1 MPRTSK
7 QVERTDAMILR
18 RFPRGSHATQE
29 GLTKLNKQLDKV
41 TLPTFA
47 CLTALHTYRKNMWAR
62 QSDRGQNDEV
72 TAADLRR
79 WSGMRDVWQA
89 GTSLLCSYIIARAGQ
104 VVKGFD
110 VNRFLALKQLQPL
123 QLATMPPSRDRDRQF
138 VQSEHGKHLGKF
150 VTMRTLLRISQ
161 LHPVEV
167 MEQRWLQEVPN
178 KDRGTATVLQ
188 GLLRNQELRHWWEI
202 YAKGGFQRETF
213 RLTYDTPTSYSNEG
227 TTELNALPSNPY
239 ARNSRLLE
247 GFECDAFRKVDAML
261 AHAPRVPVLAAEL
274 EATLLQIPGIG
285 PFVATGVLEAA
296 AGAGLVQGYKGTTI
310 CLGTNTKAFLQVISP
325 GVPVAHGLTMLSS
338 QIKQHCSRGN
348 AEFKE
353 MICPRLVQ
361 RSCCKLWQLLKTLK
375 SGQLKNCRRIRSG
388 IAPWVFGIERPSPN
402 C

>member
-62 QSDRGQNDEV
+62 QSDRGENDEV

-150 VTMRTLLRISQ
+150 VTMRTR
-161 LHPVEV
+161 P
-167 MEQRWLQEVPN
+167 EQGSRHGNSASGLAPQPRV
-178 KDRGTATVLQ
+178 ATLVGDLCQ
-188 GLLRNQELRHWWEI
+188 GRLPAGNFPPHLRHSDVILERGDDGI
-202 YAKGGFQRETF
+202 KCFTIQ
-213 RLTYDTPTSYSNEG
+213 SVC
-227 TTELNALPSNPY
+227 TELQTA
-239 ARNSRLLE
+239 
-247 GFECDAFRKVDAML
+247 
-261 AHAPRVPVLAAEL
+261 
-274 EATLLQIPGIG
+274 
-285 PFVATGVLEAA
+285 
-296 AGAGLVQGYKGTTI
+296 
-310 CLGTNTKAFLQVISP
+310 
-325 GVPVAHGLTMLSS
+325 
-338 QIKQHCSRGN
+338 
-348 AEFKE
+348 
-353 MICPRLVQ
+353 
-361 RSCCKLWQLLKTLK
+361 
-375 SGQLKNCRRIRSG
+375 
-388 IAPWVFGIERPSPN
+388 
-402 C
+402 

>member
-1 MPRTSK
+1 
-7 QVERTDAMILR
+7 
-18 RFPRGSHATQE
+18 
-29 GLTKLNKQLDKV
+29 
-41 TLPTFA
+41 
-47 CLTALHTYRKNMWAR
+47 
-62 QSDRGQNDEV
+62 
-72 TAADLRR
+72 
-79 WSGMRDVWQA
+79 
-89 GTSLLCSYIIARAGQ
+89 
-104 VVKGFD
+104 
-110 VNRFLALKQLQPL
+110 
-123 QLATMPPSRDRDRQF
+123 MPPSRDRDRQF

-150 VTMRTLLRISQ
+150 VTMRALLRISQ

-188 GLLRNQELRHWWEI
+188 GLLRNQELRHWWQI

-261 AHAPRVPVLAAEL
+261 SHAPRVPVLAAEL

-296 AGAGLVQGYKGTTI
+296 AGAGGTTI
-310 CLGTNTKAFLQVISP
+310 CCGTNTKAFLQVISP

-338 QIKQHCSRGN
+338 QIKQHCSRAN
-348 AEFKE
+348 PQFKE